1 MLQLFLF
8 YLKGISFFFITYVFF
23 VETKHVLES
32 LVQKNMFTA
41 LNLVSANLCSWD
53 HNQKKR
59 NFRSPLIKNYL
70 ALNLTREQFYT
81 FAFIFHRYKW
91 LTSCMYMY
99 AFWNFHVAPRW
110 KTLSFYGVL
119 FYICDIFC
127 MCDNKKVLI
136 IWRIFCM
143 ISMIFFYDLNSLKSI
158 VKVFFLE
165 G

>member
-59 NFRSPLIKNYL
+59 NFKSPLIKNYL

-99 AFWNFHVAPRW
+99 AFETFTWHQDGKHCRFMGYCFTYVIYFVCVITKRCW
-110 KTLSFYGVL
+110 
-119 FYICDIFC
+119 
-127 MCDNKKVLI
+127 
-136 IWRIFCM
+136 
-143 ISMIFFYDLNSLKSI
+143 
-158 VKVFFLE
+158 
-165 G
+165 